1 MAHKSTLVRRRARES
16 RVTAVGFVTSA
27 NVNPS
32 MPQLKLRAP
41 TRNWY
46 NQ

>member
-1 MAHKSTLVRRRARES
+1 MARKSTLVRRRARES

-27 NVNPS
+27 NVNPDAAVEVARRN
-32 MPQLKLRAP
+32 P
-41 TRNWY
+41 NWY